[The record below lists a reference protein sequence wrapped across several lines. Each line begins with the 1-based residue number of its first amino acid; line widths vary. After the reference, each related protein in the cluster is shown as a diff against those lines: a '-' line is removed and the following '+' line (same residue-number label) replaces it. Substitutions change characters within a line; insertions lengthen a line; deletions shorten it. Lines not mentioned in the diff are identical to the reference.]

1 MKINFLTTGIS
12 DKSGG
17 AAYDKTFYEMLKIS
31 YSDITLY
38 DDEYFKQIC
47 KKDNISLFEFNKLY
61 KYMIN
66 ELFDCDYL
74 IMNSRIYTRFVMI
87 NIKKVRFYYK
97 SVKVIVIHH
106 HNNYMNNVRLKKII
120 HKYYELALLKM
131 ATELIIPNQYI
142 IDSLSKI
149 KGITSIKFLPSSFEK
164 IEYPKSTLNNK
175 KLLFVGTVEPRKGI
189 EYGLLAFNILHK
201 VHNEYEFIIAG
212 RTDADIKYYKRLV
225 KYVEANNLS
234 ESVCFEGRVTND
246 RLQVLYEKSDIFL
259 FPSMLE
265 GYGLVIIE
273 AMGRGVPV
281 IAFDNSAMPYTV
293 KNGYNGRLIPNKD
306 WKRMGKTLI
315 EVLENSDTMKAL
327 QKGAI
332 ETYWSASSKDDLKR
346 MTFEYIQSWD

>member
-120 HKYYELALLKM
+120 HKY
-131 ATELIIPNQYI
+131 
-142 IDSLSKI
+142 
-149 KGITSIKFLPSSFEK
+149 
-164 IEYPKSTLNNK
+164 
-175 KLLFVGTVEPRKGI
+175 
-189 EYGLLAFNILHK
+189 
-201 VHNEYEFIIAG
+201 
-212 RTDADIKYYKRLV
+212 
-225 KYVEANNLS
+225 
-234 ESVCFEGRVTND
+234 
-246 RLQVLYEKSDIFL
+246 
-259 FPSMLE
+259 
-265 GYGLVIIE
+265 
-273 AMGRGVPV
+273 
-281 IAFDNSAMPYTV
+281 
-293 KNGYNGRLIPNKD
+293 
-306 WKRMGKTLI
+306 
-315 EVLENSDTMKAL
+315 
-327 QKGAI
+327 
-332 ETYWSASSKDDLKR
+332 
-346 MTFEYIQSWD
+346 